1 MFRSER
7 VLRIIRFEP
16 VFLAF
21 NPGGLSAK
29 PYRTRV
35 FFLHIFLPA
44 HKKLIVLGHFSFQF
58 ELWFFLIWSWS
69 IPVGASEIR
78 CSTRAFAASKTAAT
92 DHSRHESA
100 KCEQDSKSGSRAS
113 GSWVR
118 IPPYPPRSRQQLV
131 FPAAGVSFC
140 TNQTAGQYQPRAD
153 APSQTPLR
161 LYTAGAARQTP
172 FAIIYSGVQRD
183 RPPLRLYTA
192 EAMRLR
198 AKNERSRCLPAR
210 SERMV
215 SMFWSDFGSVS
226 SGEEA
231 VVLSG
236 NI

>member
-7 VLRIIRFEP
+7 VLRIICFEP

-78 CSTRAFAASKTAAT
+78 CSTRVFAASKTAAT

-118 IPPYPPRSRQQLV
+118 IPPYPPHRRSKVRFAPAFLCPNFINLRFRRLSICFQNSRPPEEA
-131 FPAAGVSFC
+131 FPA
-140 TNQTAGQYQPRAD
+140 P
-153 APSQTPLR
+153 
-161 LYTAGAARQTP
+161 
-172 FAIIYSGVQRD
+172 
-183 RPPLRLYTA
+183 
-192 EAMRLR
+192 
-198 AKNERSRCLPAR
+198 LPAPRIFGIVVEMGITVDEGSTGGYVAFQLR
-210 SERMV
+210 S
-215 SMFWSDFGSVS
+215 
-226 SGEEA
+226 
-231 VVLSG
+231 
-236 NI
+236 

>member
-44 HKKLIVLGHFSFQF
+44 HKKLIVLGHFSFRF

-78 CSTRAFAASKTAAT
+78 CSTRAFAVSKTAAT
-92 DHSRHESA
+92 DHSRHEST

-118 IPPYPPRSRQQLV
+118 IPPYPPKESSKLKGLLDFPFSRILKFPNSCVRTAYFLV
-131 FPAAGVSFC
+131 ENRVQIRFC
-140 TNQTAGQYQPRAD
+140 YLALYSAFHNTTRMPCNRFSTSIS
-153 APSQTPLR
+153 PSRRTLVR
-161 LYTAGAARQTP
+161 RDGEI
-172 FAIIYSGVQRD
+172 FQR
-183 RPPLRLYTA
+183 T
-192 EAMRLR
+192 
-198 AKNERSRCLPAR
+198 S
-210 SERMV
+210 
-215 SMFWSDFGSVS
+215 
-226 SGEEA
+226 
-231 VVLSG
+231 
-236 NI
+236 

>member
-7 VLRIIRFEP
+7 VLRIICFEP

-78 CSTRAFAASKTAAT
+78 CSTRVFAASKTAAT

-118 IPPYPPRSRQQLV
+118 IPPYPPRSRQQSV
-131 FPAAGVSFC
+131 FRLLAFLFAQMKPPANIS
-140 TNQTAGQYQPRAD
+140 RA
-153 APSQTPLR
+153 QTPHHSP
-161 LYTAGAARQTP
+161 P
-172 FAIIYSGVQRD
+172 FAIIYSGRQTAFAVIQR
-183 RPPLRLYTA
+183 RR
-192 EAMRLR
+192 
-198 AKNERSRCLPAR
+198 
-210 SERMV
+210 
-215 SMFWSDFGSVS
+215 
-226 SGEEA
+226 
-231 VVLSG
+231 
-236 NI
+236 

>member
-7 VLRIIRFEP
+7 VLRIICFEP

-78 CSTRAFAASKTAAT
+78 CSTRVFAASKTAAT

-100 KCEQDSKSGSRAS
+100 KCEQDSKSCFHFGSPNCRKASNHADLRAS
-113 GSWVR
+113 SNR
-118 IPPYPPRSRQQLV
+118 EL
-131 FPAAGVSFC
+131 
-140 TNQTAGQYQPRAD
+140 
-153 APSQTPLR
+153 
-161 LYTAGAARQTP
+161 
-172 FAIIYSGVQRD
+172 
-183 RPPLRLYTA
+183 
-192 EAMRLR
+192 
-198 AKNERSRCLPAR
+198 
-210 SERMV
+210 
-215 SMFWSDFGSVS
+215 GSVLSCCS
-226 SGEEA
+226 SQFPRLEFCGKMA
-231 VVLSG
+231 
-236 NI
+236 IMRAAI

>member
-7 VLRIIRFEP
+7 VLRIICFEP

-78 CSTRAFAASKTAAT
+78 CSTRVFAASKTAAT

-100 KCEQDSKSGSRAS
+100 KCEQDSKSVSSFYRARGFESHRLRHRRKS
-113 GSWVR
+113 GKTRFCQAFFIVWDR
-118 IPPYPPRSRQQLV
+118 RMLYINPYP
-131 FPAAGVSFC
+131 
-140 TNQTAGQYQPRAD
+140 
-153 APSQTPLR
+153 
-161 LYTAGAARQTP
+161 
-172 FAIIYSGVQRD
+172 
-183 RPPLRLYTA
+183 
-192 EAMRLR
+192 
-198 AKNERSRCLPAR
+198 
-210 SERMV
+210 
-215 SMFWSDFGSVS
+215 
-226 SGEEA
+226 
-231 VVLSG
+231 VLSALLLPK
-236 NI
+236 IFLIESQDERKYLP